1 MPKRAAQFIFP
12 EVVLTRKNLDWWCE
26 RGILFLI
33 LAMLVFAP
41 LAFGAVEPWAYL
53 IVEGLAAGV
62 FSLWG
67 ARLWLGANR
76 RPKILWPPLLWAVLA
91 FTFYAVVR
99 YFTADKK

>member
-1 MPKRAAQFIFP
+1 M
-12 EVVLTRKNLDWWCE
+12 VLTRKNLDWWCE

-62 FSLWG
+62 FILWG
-67 ARLWLGANR
+67 ARLWLGANQIGR
-76 RPKILWPPLLWAVLA
+76 AHV
-91 FTFYAVVR
+91 
-99 YFTADKK
+99 